1 MTQFQIRQCT
11 RRDCRF
17 RFPVTF
23 DPAGPAASEIP
34 CPQCGAPALLIDVPF
49 ANDKEKAAF
58 PGPAGPEVEALL
70 DNIRSTYNVGSMF
83 RTADGAGLRR
93 LHLCGVTPTPGN
105 PKIVKTALG
114 AEGAVPWSYSRNGL
128 DAVLR
133 LKEEGLRVW
142 ALESSLQAQSLL
154 QATLELPGSPILLV
168 VGNELSGVDPGIL
181 AACEKVVAIP
191 MQGHKRSLN
200 VAIAFGI
207 AAYFL
212 RFGLPASGYHGL
224 IG

>member
-11 RRDCRF
+11 RHDCRF
-17 RFPVTF
+17 RFPVTV
-23 DPAGPAASEIP
+23 DPASQTATEID
-34 CPQCGAPALLIDVPF
+34 CPKCGAPTQPVDAPY
-49 ANDKEKAAF
+49 ANDKERIASPD
-58 PGPAGPEVEALL
+58 PGGPEVEALL
-70 DNIRSTYNVGSMF
+70 DNVRSTYNVGSMF

-114 AEGAVPWSYSRNGL
+114 AEGAVPWSYYRNGL
-128 DAVLR
+128 DAVLS
-133 LKEEGLRVW
+133 LKDQGLRLW
-142 ALESSLQAQSLL
+142 ALESTPRAHSLL
-154 QATLELPGSPILLV
+154 EIIPELAGPRLLLV

-181 AACEKVVAIP
+181 QACEKVVAIP

-212 RFGLPASGYHGL
+212 RFGLLYSGYHGL
-224 IG
+224 I

>member
-1 MTQFQIRQCT
+1 MTQFQIRQCP
-11 RRDCRF
+11 RADCRF

-23 DPAGPAASEIP
+23 DSLNPVAAEMA
-34 CPQCGAPALLIDVPF
+34 CPKCGAPARLIDAPF
-49 ANDKEKAAF
+49 ANYKEKIESPV
-58 PGPAGPEVEALL
+58 PGGTQVEALL

-93 LHLCGVTPTPGN
+93 LHLCGVTPAPGN

-114 AEGAVPWSYSRNGL
+114 AEEAVPWSYYRNGL
-128 DAVLR
+128 DAVLS
-133 LKEEGLRVW
+133 LKEQGMRVW
-142 ALESSLQAQSLL
+142 ALESSPVAQSLF
-154 QATLELPGSPILLV
+154 QAAGELPGSPILLV

-181 AACEKVVAIP
+181 AACEKVVVIP
-191 MQGHKRSLN
+191 MQGQKRSLN

-212 RFGLPASGYHGL
+212 RYGLSASRYNHL
-224 IG
+224 I